1 MEFWTLLFRAH
12 DPPASFIFHRTR
24 LLEIVSNTDYR
35 AQHLSAW
42 ESISWWTAVLQ
53 FWRSLKEMEMGL
65 NSPQSYLYTSV
76 WKGVNQWGR
85 YANKSAN
92 EGKPENTSPFSDSL
106 RHSPM
111 LTALLRGI
119 LKRPEMCLIVM
130 LACLLLCFVALII
143 DTDQCPQTSSSL
155 NDEICAAKQVV
166 GFLI

>member
-1 MEFWTLLFRAH
+1 
-12 DPPASFIFHRTR
+12 
-24 LLEIVSNTDYR
+24 
-35 AQHLSAW
+35 
-42 ESISWWTAVLQ
+42 
-53 FWRSLKEMEMGL
+53 MGL
-65 NSPQSYLYTSV
+65 NSLQSYLYSSV

-92 EGKPENTSPFSDSL
+92 EGKLENTSPFSDSL

-111 LTALLRGI
+111 LTALLHGI

-143 DTDQCPQTSSSL
+143 DTDQCLQTSSSL
-155 NDEICAAKQVV
+155 NDEICAVKHVV

>member
-1 MEFWTLLFRAH
+1 MGFWTVLFRAH
-12 DPPASFIFHRTR
+12 NPAASFIFHCTR
-24 LLEIVSNTDYR
+24 LLEIVSSTDCH
-35 AQHLSAW
+35 AQHLSSW
-42 ESISWWTAVLQ
+42 ESVSWWTAVLQ
-53 FWRSLKEMEMGL
+53 FWRSLKEMEIGL
-65 NSPQSYLYTSV
+65 NSPRSYLYTSV

-92 EGKPENTSPFSDSL
+92 EGTLENTSPFSDSL

-111 LTALLRGI
+111 LTALLHGI

-143 DTDQCPQTSSSL
+143 DTAQCLQTSSSL
-155 NDEICAAKQVV
+155 NDEICAVEHVV